1 LSCSKV
7 IDDGLA
13 LFLLPEGKVLLEE
26 LDDGLGISEGLFIDV
41 IDLLEGLGKSLLAE
55 LASLLVVVHNL
66 VVEHGEV
73 ESETKSDGVACVELL
88 GENVSLLVTLLSALL
103 DGGEVVTL
111 GGLRNIS
118 VVVTDHL
125 LEEGLGLVIGGELEA
140 VVTNDADNSEADVV
154 KLLFDL
160 LLVGLESAT
169 KLGVL
174 GVLLDGTNSADGAT
188 LGADEVLETDGK
200 KVTLI
205 NGEVFAGLGLNGRL
219 KEVDHILKSLG
230 LLSDSGEENLLF

>member
-1 LSCSKV
+1 MSCSKV
-7 IDDGLA
+7 IDDGLT

-41 IDLLEGLGKSLLAE
+41 INLLEGLGKSLLAE

-73 ESETKSDGVACVELL
+73 ESKTKSDGVASVKLL
-88 GENVSLLVTLLSALL
+88 GENVSLLVALLSTLL
-103 DGGEVVTL
+103 DGVEVVAL

-125 LEEGLGLVIGGELEA
+125 LEEGLGLVVRGELEA
-140 VVTNDADNSEADVV
+140 VVTNDTNNSKANVV

-174 GVLLDGTNSADGAT
+174 GVLLDGTDGADGAT

-200 KVTLI
+200 KVALI

-219 KEVDHILKSLG
+219 KEVDHILKSLS
-230 LLSDSGEENLLF
+230 LLGNSSEENLLF